1 MGSDPVEVRMLGEFS
16 LRSGATMIRDNSS
29 RAKKV
34 WLFLAY
40 MICNRTRSVSSEEMA
55 RLLWGDDDDSTSNP
69 RNALKTM
76 LHRVRAVLEPL
87 EDAVGQ
93 PLILRK
99 GSAYTWNTDLPV
111 THDIDDFERLCQGGA
126 QAEAPE
132 EKIRLWLEASSLYRG
147 GFLSKLSSEPWVV
160 PLAAHYHGLYVDT
173 ILTLLPLL
181 EERDRWTECEALCQI
196 AAERDPYIEGFYFH
210 WMRALLHLEKQ
221 REAVAVYEGMSELF
235 LAEFGVMPS
244 DELRS
249 LYRDALRDVNDHTL
263 PSGMILEQL
272 REPPDEG
279 GALLCEYDMFKCIYH
294 SLARSIL
301 RSGDV
306 VHLGLISVLS
316 QNGAEL
322 PRRSLDRVMLNLR
335 DLIRTTLRRGDIAA
349 RCSVSQY
356 IIMLPQANF
365 ENSCMVCDRLI
376 RAFNRQYPHSPARL
390 HASVHP
396 IQPN

>member
-1 MGSDPVEVRMLGEFS
+1 MGSMPVEVRMLGEFS
-16 LRSGATMIRDNSS
+16 LAFGATVVHDNSS

-40 MICNRTRSVSSEEMA
+40 MICNRTRSVSTEEMT
-55 RLLWGDDDDSTSNP
+55 RLLWTDDDDGTSNP

-76 LHRVRAVLEPL
+76 LHRVRSVLEPL
-87 EDAVGQ
+87 EDAIGQ
-93 PLILRK
+93 PLILRS
-99 GSAYTWNTDLPV
+99 GTDYAWNSQIPIV
-111 THDIDDFERLCQGGA
+111 HDIDDFERLCQDGA
-126 QAEAPE
+126 QTEKPE
-132 EKIRLWLEASSLYRG
+132 RRIRLWLEASSLYRG

-160 PLAAHYHGLYVDT
+160 PLSAHYHGLYVDT
-173 ILTLLPLL
+173 TLALLPLL
-181 EERDRWTECEALCQI
+181 EERDRWTECEALCQ
-196 AAERDPYIEGFYFH
+196 AAVERDPYIEEFYLH

-221 REAVAVYEGMSELF
+221 RDAVNIYESMSELF
-235 LAEFGVMPS
+235 LAEFGVMPT

-249 LYRDALRDVNDHTL
+249 LYRVALRDVNDHTL

-272 REPPDEG
+272 REPPDQG

-306 VHLGLISVLS
+306 VHLGLICVLARD
-316 QNGAEL
+316 GAEL
-322 PRRSLDRVMLNLR
+322 PRRSLDRAMLNLR
-335 DLIRTTLRRGDIAA
+335 ELIRTTLRRGDIAA

-356 IIMLPQANF
+356 IVMLPQANF
-365 ENSCMVCDRLI
+365 ENSRMVCDRLI
-376 RAFNRQYPHSPARL
+376 RAFSRQYPHSPARL
-390 HASVHP
+390 HASIHP